1 MAKVVTFANIKG
13 GSGKSTLCV
22 NIAAMLTKLKF
33 DVCVIDADPQK
44 STSDWIINT
53 KDPLLSQVTCNEI
66 LDPEK
71 FVELDYDFVLIDTQG
86 SLNKELAGFL
96 RVSSLVL
103 VPCRSSR
110 DDIVGQGWIQ
120 IFLEKSQHELKKV
133 PLLAVLNG
141 VNKKLLRAIEQT
153 AANTGL
159 NLILALNYSGK
170 WDLTQA
176 LKSIAK
182 DVKDDKIQ
190 IDDLTEALIT
200 TRLSTSNIPD
210 PELLIRTSG
219 EMRISNFLLW
229 QLAYSELYF
238 TNVLWPDFRKSHL
251 NDAINDYN
259 CRERRFGKTS
269 EQINA

>member
-1 MAKVVTFANIKG
+1 MSENQEESKIPRHIAVIMDGNGRWAKKKGAMRIFGNNNAIEAVRDITEGCAALGVEHLTLYAFSTENWSRPQIEVDGLMSLLITTINGELPTLMKNNVRLTAIGNIEG
-13 GSGKSTLCV
+13 L
-22 NIAAMLTKLKF
+22 
-33 DVCVIDADPQK
+33 
-44 STSDWIINT
+44 
-53 KDPLLSQVTCNEI
+53 
-66 LDPEK
+66 
-71 FVELDYDFVLIDTQG
+71 
-86 SLNKELAGFL
+86 
-96 RVSSLVL
+96 
-103 VPCRSSR
+103 
-110 DDIVGQGWIQ
+110 
-120 IFLEKSQHELKKV
+120 
-133 PLLAVLNG
+133 LNG

>member
-1 MAKVVTFANIKG
+1 MSENQEESKIPRHIAVIMDGNGRWAKKKGAMRIFGHNNAIEAVRDITEGCAALGVEHLTLYAFSTENWSRPQIEVDGLMSLLITTINGELPTLMKNNVRLTAIGNIEG
-13 GSGKSTLCV
+13 L
-22 NIAAMLTKLKF
+22 
-33 DVCVIDADPQK
+33 
-44 STSDWIINT
+44 
-53 KDPLLSQVTCNEI
+53 
-66 LDPEK
+66 
-71 FVELDYDFVLIDTQG
+71 
-86 SLNKELAGFL
+86 
-96 RVSSLVL
+96 
-103 VPCRSSR
+103 
-110 DDIVGQGWIQ
+110 
-120 IFLEKSQHELKKV
+120 
-133 PLLAVLNG
+133 LNG

>member
-1 MAKVVTFANIKG
+1 MSKNQEESKIPRHIAVIMDGNGRWAKKKGAMRIFGHNNAIEAVRDITEGCAALGVEHLTLYAFSTENWSRPQIEVDGLMSLLITTINGELPTLMKNNVRLTAIGNIEG
-13 GSGKSTLCV
+13 L
-22 NIAAMLTKLKF
+22 
-33 DVCVIDADPQK
+33 
-44 STSDWIINT
+44 
-53 KDPLLSQVTCNEI
+53 
-66 LDPEK
+66 
-71 FVELDYDFVLIDTQG
+71 
-86 SLNKELAGFL
+86 
-96 RVSSLVL
+96 
-103 VPCRSSR
+103 
-110 DDIVGQGWIQ
+110 
-120 IFLEKSQHELKKV
+120 
-133 PLLAVLNG
+133 LNG